1 MIFCPNCKCGTKV
14 VDSRIG
20 GNTVRRR
27 RMCFECKERWTTYEV
42 EASLVSALNEVEQYT
57 AEIAA
62 MAPKITTAIEDYEVR
77 RYQSADVVSKVKPS
91 ERPWR
96 RKPADV

>member
-1 MIFCPNCKCGTKV
+1 MIFCPNCKCGSKV
-14 VDSRIG
+14 VNSRIA

-42 EASLVSALNEVEQYT
+42 DSGVVSALNEVERHT
-57 AEIAA
+57 AEIAS

-77 RYQSADVVSKVKPS
+77 RYQFADVVSKVKPS

-96 RKPADV
+96 RKPANA